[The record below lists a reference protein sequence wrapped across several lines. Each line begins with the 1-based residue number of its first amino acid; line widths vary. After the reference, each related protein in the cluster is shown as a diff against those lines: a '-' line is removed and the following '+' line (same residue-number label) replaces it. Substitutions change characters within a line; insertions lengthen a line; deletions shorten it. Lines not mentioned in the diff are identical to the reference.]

1 MSTSRESSPQ
11 RRRNPTTLETP
22 LLLSVPTAA
31 YLLGI
36 GTTNAWK
43 MVHNGQLASVRLGAR
58 VLVRRADIERLIE
71 ENCGQHEVES
81 FTDHTP
87 RGPSSG

>member
-1 MSTSRESSPQ
+1 MSIPDNSKSG
-11 RRRNPTTLETP
+11 RRRRPDHLETP

-31 YLLGI
+31 HLLGI

-71 ENCGQHEVES
+71 ENCGQHEVEP